1 MGVFASRVRRTCAQA
16 LLAAAAAAALAGCGT
31 PATVKAVTDPLP
43 GFKHDI
49 QAAQNVSNQAQQQA
63 QQYDST
69 GATP

>member
-1 MGVFASRVRRTCAQA
+1 MGRFSPRLRRNGTQV

-31 PATVKAVTDPLP
+31 PATVKPVTNPLP
-43 GFKHDI
+43 GFQHDI

-63 QQYDST
+63 QQYDAT